1 MVDEN
6 KTRPIIIKR
15 VKKHGEEHH
24 GGSWKIAFA
33 DFMTALFAIMLVL
46 WLLAAADEEA
56 RIAVGDYFRDPTL
69 VERGPVGGV
78 PTVIDLEG
86 GADTPLEMG
95 DIPITTEE
103 WLDQEEMYDI
113 ADAVY
118 DALTEEPGFDEHH
131 DQITLDV
138 TDDGLRIQLLDRE
151 NRPMFDLGSARLHD
165 FAREIL
171 LRLGGVLGEVENPIS
186 ISGHTDARAFVDRT
200 DYDNW
205 DLSTD
210 RAHSARRVLLEAG
223 LGGGRFGQIVGYAD
237 TVPFD
242 GDDPY
247 AAVNRRISI
256 LLMSRSAMEAIAER
270 ERMPDVDAG
279 LERLEP
285 DRIDLLTP
293 EERLEREQARPPRET
308 EAVPEPEPSPEP
320 SPEPV
325 PEPEPAPPE
334 DEAPQVFEPG
344 DEAPP
349 RLDGGV
355 ELLTPEERQRRPWP
369 D

>member
-15 VKKHGEEHH
+15 VKKHAHGHH

-69 VERGPVGGV
+69 VERGPVGGM

-86 GADTPLEMG
+86 GADTPLQMG
-95 DIPITTEE
+95 DIPITTTD
-103 WLDQEEMYDI
+103 WVSQDEMYEV
-113 ADAVY
+113 AEAVY
-118 DALTEEPGFDEHH
+118 DALTEDPGFDDYH
-131 DQITLDV
+131 DQITMDV
-138 TDDGLRIQLLDRE
+138 TDDGLRIQLVDRDG
-151 NRPMFDLGSARLHD
+151 RPMFDLGSARLRE

-171 LRLGGVLGEVENPIS
+171 LRMGGVLGGVENPIS
-186 ISGHTDARAFVDRT
+186 LSGHTDARGFVDRT

-223 LGGGRFGQIVGYAD
+223 VGADRFGQVVGYAD

-256 LLMSRSAMEAIAER
+256 LLMSRAAVEAIADR
-270 ERMPDVDAG
+270 ERMPDLDAG
-279 LERLEP
+279 LERLTPEVM
-285 DRIDLLTP
+285 DLLTP
-293 EERLEREQARPPRET
+293 EERLEREQARPLPEREAPPPP
-308 EAVPEPEPSPEP
+308 EPVMPEPEPLPPAEEP
-320 SPEPV
+320 
-325 PEPEPAPPE
+325 
-334 DEAPQVFEPG
+334 PQIFQPG
-344 DEAPP
+344 DGAPP
-349 RLDGGV
+349 RLEGGV
-355 ELLTPEERQRRPWP
+355 ELLTPEERRRRPWP